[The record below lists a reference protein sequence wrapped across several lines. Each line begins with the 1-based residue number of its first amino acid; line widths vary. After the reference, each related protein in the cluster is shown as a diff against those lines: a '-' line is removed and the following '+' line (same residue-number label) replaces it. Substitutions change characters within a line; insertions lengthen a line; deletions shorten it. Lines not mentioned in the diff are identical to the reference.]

1 MPRTSSTSCVRDL
14 ERAFLKKGWW
24 LFPLGGALAALAVG
38 GPFWAWVDGQ
48 PMVWPG
54 GSGLVWRALV
64 GALVGAILPAVW
76 ALGWRVRATWGRVVL
91 AVALVVA
98 AAEGLL
104 LQPTVQTALWLAARA
119 RLEADQSFM
128 REVCYVRLEETVGRS
143 DERPAVILVG
153 SSQVLNGVDA
163 ALLRQVVYPIP
174 VIRRAMFGMTPL
186 KALAM
191 HAYMPFRA
199 GDTCVQYLSEFDF
212 TNQEAFPFAWL
223 RPYGSWKTAPD
234 VLRCLS
240 WRVTVRHWREVIDYL
255 MAATTEWWRARD
267 ALNRIVFR
275 FGVTARSA
283 DAGHE
288 GGAQL
293 DPAMAAEQARGDLR
307 FEAAE
312 WAAFQ
317 RLAQRLEAQQVA
329 LLVFEGDVNPTI
341 YSDQRRRAKQAVRE
355 RLEEFLATGTGRYV
369 SREEQALDLEASDW
383 RDMTHLGRS
392 GREKLTRRIA
402 REFLSRVRPDD

>member
-1 MPRTSSTSCVRDL
+1 MPIASSTSGVRDL

-24 LFPLGGALAALAVG
+24 LFPLGGVLAVLAVG

-48 PMVWPG
+48 SIVWPG
-54 GSGLVWRALV
+54 GGRLMWRVLI
-64 GALVGAILPAVW
+64 GALIGGSIPAVW
-76 ALGWRVRATWGRVVL
+76 ALGWRVRTKRGRVVL
-91 AVALVVA
+91 AVGLVVV

-104 LQPTVQTALWLAARA
+104 LQPTIQAALWLATRA

-128 REVCYVRLEETVGRS
+128 REVCYVRLEENVGRS
-143 DERPAVILVG
+143 DERPAIILVG

-163 ALLRQVVYPIP
+163 GLLRELVYPVP

-186 KALAM
+186 KTLAM
-191 HAYMPFRA
+191 QAYMPFRA

-223 RPYGSWKTAPD
+223 RPYGSWRTAPE

-240 WRVTVRHWREVIDYL
+240 WRVKVRHWREVIDYL

-275 FGVTARSA
+275 FCVTEREQ
-283 DAGHE
+283 DAGYE
-288 GGAQL
+288 GGRPF
-293 DPAMAAEQARGDLR
+293 DPAMAAEQARGDLK

-317 RLAQRLEAQQVA
+317 RLARRLEVQQVA
-329 LLVFEGDVNPTI
+329 MLVFEGDVNPAI
-341 YSDQRRRAKQAVRE
+341 YSDQRRRVKQTVRE
-355 RLEEFLATGTGRYV
+355 RLEECLAAGAGRYV

-392 GREKLTRRIA
+392 GREKMTRRIA
-402 REFLSRVRPDD
+402 QELSASVMPID